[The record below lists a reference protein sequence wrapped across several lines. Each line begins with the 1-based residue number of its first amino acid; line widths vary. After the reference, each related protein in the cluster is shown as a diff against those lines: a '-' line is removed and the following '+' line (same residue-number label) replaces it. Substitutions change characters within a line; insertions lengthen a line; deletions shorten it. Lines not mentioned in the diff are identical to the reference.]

1 MKKLTVSMAAKELL
15 QLTNSKLQGTENF
28 FLKERITQ
36 FVTAVDDAI
45 TDLQTQI
52 EALKQAQSGH
62 PK

>member
-15 QLTNSKLQGTENF
+15 QLTNSKLQGTENI